1 MFDWVDIGLHTLV
14 ATVLA
19 WVAVFVSGFGFTGE
33 TRGGREFSMA
43 GSLIANANTV
53 LWPLRELLQHG
64 GRWGGMQSQLEWMAP
79 VLAAVV
85 VTCFLAPRSPWLL
98 PARQKTAS
106 HLP

>member
-19 WVAVFVSGFGFTGE
+19 WVAVFVSGFDFTGE

-43 GSLIANANTV
+43 GSLIATANTV

-64 GRWGGMQSQLEWMAP
+64 GRWGGMQSQLECHHDYSRTLRRASYICKG
-79 VLAAVV
+79 VL
-85 VTCFLAPRSPWLL
+85 C
-98 PARQKTAS
+98 
-106 HLP
+106 